1 MVGRSL
7 ATSVSCNSC
16 MTACIRVSHWQKAL
30 QLMRHC
36 FMAFVVSQELG
47 VERHHV
53 ASHQVKVIP
62 AGTRGRNSEKLIAR
76 CLGCFIQ
83 HDAVTYKQAA
93 SAVAASSWRRA
104 LRQLQEGADQEHLS
118 WTRKTARDF
127 KAVVPVKLTCSQ
139 QSHTLSN
146 ILRLEHFTQVFA
158 SQKRLAM

>member
-1 MVGRSL
+1 
-7 ATSVSCNSC
+7 
-16 MTACIRVSHWQKAL
+16 
-30 QLMRHC
+30 
-36 FMAFVVSQELG
+36 MAFVVSQELG

-104 LRQLQEGADQEHLS
+104 LRQLQEGADQEH

-127 KAVVPVKLTCSQ
+127 KAVVPVKLACSQ